1 MSEPHPNVPKTS
13 LNMFV
18 YLVKAAVWNEQLS
31 VEMCLSFPNLTDKN
45 SDTEACS
52 DNQAVIILN

>member
-1 MSEPHPNVPKTS
+1 MSESHPNVLKTS

-18 YLVKAAVWNEQLS
+18 YLVMAAVWNKQVN
-31 VEMCLSFPNLTDKN
+31 VEMCLSFQNLTDKN

-52 DNQAVIILN
+52 DNPAVKY

>member
-1 MSEPHPNVPKTS
+1 MSESHPNVPKTS

-18 YLVKAAVWNEQLS
+18 YLVIAAVWNKQVN
-31 VEMCLSFPNLTDKN
+31 VEMCLSFQNLTDKN

-52 DNQAVIILN
+52 DNPAVKY